1 MTEGTFDDSFPE
13 PGNEELLRAIV
24 TRSSDGMFVAD
35 RTGTVVFANPAIE
48 DVLGRP
54 PSELVGQNLS
64 TLIPDDRPENRAV
77 LEIARAG
84 GTDLDTVEV
93 PVRHPT
99 GTDRWVAVSM
109 QSVEHHGRR
118 LVTGVVRDISMRRRR
133 EEESDRYRRILE
145 TIDDGVYILDAAFNI
160 THVNEA
166 MASMIGYSRDEL
178 IGAHS
183 TMLASEDTIEE
194 AARLTAD
201 LLESRRNAATLTTEL
216 TTAEGDRLPIETRF
230 SIYPFDDESYGQ
242 VGVVRDISDRKEY
255 EATLRALHDST
266 RDLLGAETMPEVCS
280 VVADAATD
288 VIDFSAAVVYL
299 FDRDENLLHPAA
311 RSGEPA
317 DAPDPVPTIR
327 PGDDVAWRA
336 FVDDD
341 TTVVDDAGAKDWASD
356 GDLIV
361 PLGDHG
367 VFAVSPTG
375 TGAFDSDTR
384 TLVELLAASGE
395 VALSRVEREI
405 TLQERDETLQGQ
417 NQRLRQLDRV
427 NAIIREIDQALV
439 QADSLDEIRNEV
451 CDRLVASDRFTFAWI
466 GERDPESDELHP
478 QAWAGEGRGYLDE
491 VSLAIDGDT
500 TEPARRSAVDRES
513 TIVQNV
519 AADFRT
525 EPWRKAALS
534 WDFRS
539 AVAVPL
545 LHGDYAYGIL
555 SVYANRPSVVDDTVQ
570 TVFGELG
577 ETIANAMN
585 AVEAKRAL
593 LTDNRVE
600 LEFHIPCPESV
611 LSRLARA
618 ADCRI
623 RSNGFVFQSDGT
635 SRVFFTA
642 TGASP
647 DRMQAVGDRSFE
659 TEAIR
664 LIAERDERGL
674 YEAVIAEGT
683 VPEQLVEY
691 GAEIRSIVADTEG
704 MRVVVELSNVGTV
717 PRFVEMV
724 KTRFPDTALVGRRD
738 IDRPKQTTLELRN
751 EYENH
756 LTDRQ
761 LEVLEVAYHSGF
773 FSWPRESTGQD
784 IADSLNVSQPTVNRH
799 LRTAERKL
807 FEMLIDDG

>member
-1 MTEGTFDDSFPE
+1 MTEGAVDDSFPE
-13 PGNEELLRAIV
+13 HGNEGLLRAIV
-24 TRSSDGMFVAD
+24 TRSSEGMFAAD
-35 RTGTVVFANPAIE
+35 RTGTIVFANPAVE

-64 TLIPDDRPENRAV
+64 SLIPEDRPENRAV
-77 LEIARAG
+77 LEIVRAE
-84 GTDLDTVEV
+84 GTDLDTVEI
-93 PVRHPT
+93 PVRQST
-99 GTDRWVAVSM
+99 GDDRWVAVSM
-109 QSVEHHGRR
+109 QSVQHQGRR
-118 LVTGVVRDISMRRRR
+118 LITGVVRDISTRRRR

-145 TIDDGVYILDAAFNI
+145 TIDDGVYVLDAAFNI

-166 MASMIGYSRDEL
+166 MTSMVGYSRDEL

-183 TMLASEDTIEE
+183 TILASEDTIEE
-194 AARLTAD
+194 AGRLTAD
-201 LLESRRNAATLTTEL
+201 LLESRRDAATLATEL
-216 TTAEGDRLPIETRF
+216 TTSEGDQVPIETRF

-242 VGVVRDISDRKEY
+242 VGVVRDISERKEH
-255 EATLRALHDST
+255 EATLTALHDST
-266 RDLLGAETMPEVCS
+266 RELLGAETMPEVCT
-280 VVADAATD
+280 VVAEAATD
-288 VIDFSAAVVYL
+288 VIDLSAAVVYL
-299 FDRDENLLHPAA
+299 FDRDENLLRPAA
-311 RSGEPA
+311 RSGDPP
-317 DAPDPVPTIR
+317 DASDSVPTIQ
-327 PGDDVAWRA
+327 PGDDVAWWA
-336 FVDDD
+336 FVEDEP
-341 TTVVDDAGAKDWASD
+341 TVVDDAGDGDWAND

-367 VFAVSPTG
+367 VYVVSPTG

-384 TLVELLAASGE
+384 TLVELLAASAE

-417 NQRLRQLDRV
+417 NQRLRQLARV

-439 QADSLDEIRNEV
+439 QADSLDDIRNEV

-466 GERDPESDELHP
+466 GERDAESDELRP
-478 QAWAGEGRGYLDE
+478 LAWAGDGRGYLDE
-491 VSLAIDGDT
+491 ISLAIGGDT
-500 TEPARRSAVDRES
+500 TEPARRSAVNREP

-545 LHGDYAYGIL
+545 LHGDYRYGIL

-600 LEFHIPCPESV
+600 LEFHIPNPDS
-611 LSRLARA
+611 LLFRLARA
-618 ADCRI
+618 ADCQV
-623 RSNGFVFQSDGT
+623 RSNGFVFESDGT

-647 DRMQAVGDRSFE
+647 DRVQAVGDGFSG

-664 LIAERDERGL
+664 MIAERDDRGA
-674 YEAVIAEGT
+674 YEAAIAEGS
-683 VPEQLVEY
+683 VAEQLVEY
-691 GAEIRSIVADTEG
+691 GAEVRSIVADREG
-704 MRVVVELSNVGTV
+704 MRVMVELSNVGTV
-717 PRFVEMV
+717 PSFVERV
-724 KTRFPDTALVGRRD
+724 KTRFPDAALVGRSD
-738 IDRPKQTTLELRN
+738 IDQPKQTSIELQH
-751 EYENH
+751 EYENQ

-761 LEVLEVAYHSGF
+761 LEVLKVAYHSGF

-784 IADSLNVSQPTVNRH
+784 IAESLDVSQPTVNRH

-807 FEMLIDDG
+807 FELLFTDG